1 MSDPMDEDD
10 LELRRRGPLEAFFQ
24 EAVRRAAQLGLSTFF
39 TTEEAVRRA
48 FAESVPAD
56 WIDYLNRQ
64 GTDVR
69 GELLDRLSRE
79 FGEWL
84 QRVDMA
90 QIMGKLLE
98 EHDFEFKI
106 SVSAKRRPSERGA
119 ELAVL
124 TRRK

>member
-1 MSDPMDEDD
+1 MGEDRDDEE
-10 LELRRRGPLEAFFQ
+10 LELRRRRPLEAFFQ
-24 EAVRRAAQLGLSTFF
+24 EAVKRAAQLGLSTFF

-48 FAESVPAD
+48 FAEAVPAD

-69 GELLDRLSRE
+69 AELLERMSRE

-90 QIMGKLLE
+90 QIMGELLE

>member
-1 MSDPMDEDD
+1 MAEDRDDED
-10 LELRRRGPLEAFFQ
+10 LELRRRRPLEAFFQ

-69 GELLDRLSRE
+69 AELLERMSRE

-90 QIMGKLLE
+90 QIMSKLLE

-106 SVSAKRRPSERGA
+106 SVSAKRRPSERAA
-119 ELAVL
+119 ELSL
-124 TRRK
+124 LSRRK

>member
-1 MSDPMDEDD
+1 MAEDRDDDD
-10 LELRRRGPLEAFFQ
+10 LERAGGSLGGLLPGGREAG
-24 EAVRRAAQLGLSTFF
+24 AQLGLSTFF

-48 FAESVPAD
+48 FAEAVPAD

-69 GELLDRLSRE
+69 GELLDRMSRE

-84 QRVDMA
+84 AHVDMA

-106 SVSAKRRPSERGA
+106 SVSAKRRSSDRAP
-119 ELAVL
+119 ELSLL

>member
-1 MSDPMDEDD
+1 MADEFDDD

-24 EAVRRAAQLGLSTFF
+24 EAVKRAAQLGLTTFF
-39 TTEEAVRRA
+39 TTEEALRRA
-48 FAESVPAD
+48 FTEAVPAD
-56 WIDYLNRQ
+56 WIDYLNQQ

-69 GELLDRLSRE
+69 AELLDRLSRE

-90 QIMGKLLE
+90 QIMSKLLE

-106 SVSAKRRPSERGA
+106 SVSAKRRTSDRAP
-119 ELAVL
+119 ELSL
-124 TRRK
+124 LGRRK

>member
-1 MSDPMDEDD
+1 MSDPGDDDD

-56 WIDYLNRQ
+56 WLDYLNQQ

-69 GELLDRLSRE
+69 GELLNRLSRE

-106 SVSAKRRPSERGA
+106 SVSAQRRATDRPT
-119 ELAVL
+119 ELSLL

>member
-1 MSDPMDEDD
+1 MADEEDD
-10 LELRRRGPLEAFFQ
+10 ELELRRRRPLEAFFQ

-39 TTEEAVRRA
+39 STEEAVRRA
-48 FAESVPAD
+48 FAEAVPAD

-69 GELLDRLSRE
+69 GELLDRMSRE

-84 QRVDMA
+84 SRVDMA

-106 SVSAKRRPSERGA
+106 SVSAQRRSSERA
-119 ELAVL
+119 PELSLL

>member
-1 MSDPMDEDD
+1 MPDDQDDDE
-10 LELRRRGPLEAFFQ
+10 LELRRRRPLEAFFQ

-48 FAESVPAD
+48 FAEAVPAD

-69 GELLDRLSRE
+69 GELLDRMSRE

-84 QRVDMA
+84 ARVDMA

-106 SVSAKRRPSERGA
+106 SVSAQRRSSDRAP
-119 ELAVL
+119 ELSLL

>member
-1 MSDPMDEDD
+1 MASDPEDDD
-10 LELRRRGPLEAFFQ
+10 LELRRRRPLEAFFQ

-39 TTEEAVRRA
+39 STEEAVRRA

-69 GELLDRLSRE
+69 GELLDRMSRE

-84 QRVDMA
+84 AHVDMA

-106 SVSAKRRPSERGA
+106 SVSAQRRSSERA
-119 ELAVL
+119 PELSLL